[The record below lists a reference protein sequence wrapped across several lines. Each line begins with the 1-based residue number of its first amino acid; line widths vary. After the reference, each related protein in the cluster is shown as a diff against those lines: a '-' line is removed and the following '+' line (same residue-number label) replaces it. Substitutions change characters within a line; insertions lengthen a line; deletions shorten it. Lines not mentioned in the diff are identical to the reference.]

1 MKTTTFNEI
10 LRSNHMYTFK
20 LVDAARILD
29 KQLKYASLFL
39 SRNKQ
44 VKKALRGRYY
54 TQDATEYEVASSIL
68 NPSYISLVSALRFYN
83 LTEQMPHIIYVI
95 SFKRHRP
102 IENLN
107 GYRVEFVTL
116 KKQMFYG
123 YVKVDGAIVAR
134 PEKAII
140 DMLYIN
146 RFTEYAY
153 ETIEGGNLNI
163 RLLVKYATM
172 SKNKK
177 IIHLIK
183 TIISKKQKEAL
194 I

>member
-1 MKTTTFNEI
+1 
-10 LRSNHMYTFK
+10 MYTFK